1 MRSNK
6 YQISRLIH
14 EIEFGKEESTGKLN
28 PNTGK
33 PMKGFVA
40 KTTAHYGT
48 ITTSVSQTIS
58 TAGSTLANTKVIA
71 IRHNPLL
78 YQYQEAMIDGSVYL
92 VSSISKDEQLN
103 AYDLYTL
110 TAKTTH
116 A

>member
-1 MRSNK
+1 MRSSK
-6 YQISRLIH
+6 YQVSRLIH
-14 EIEFGKEESTGKLN
+14 EISFGKEESTGKLN

-33 PMKGFVA
+33 PIKGFVA
-40 KTTAHYGT
+40 KAVVHYGT
-48 ITTSVSQTIS
+48 VSTSVNQTIS

-78 YQYQEAMIDGSVYL
+78 YQYQEAMIDGNVYL

>member
-6 YQISRLIH
+6 YQVSRLIH
-14 EIEFGKEESTGKLN
+14 EISFGKEESTGKLN

-33 PMKGFVA
+33 PIKGFVA
-40 KTTAHYGT
+40 KATVHYGT
-48 ITTSVSQTIS
+48 ISTSVNQTIS

-78 YQYQEAMIDGSVYL
+78 YQYQEATIDGSVYL
-92 VSSISKDEQLN
+92 VASISKDEQLN